1 MLPFGAGGVEEV
13 VGVMAVV
20 VTAAAASG
28 DAVGGGSVHRPS
40 DGVHIGE
47 VESEEGRRGACSSKE
62 EVEWLKRLLIIIII
76 IREGERCLC
85 FQSLKRKSGQERCS
99 IFLHLW

>member
-20 VTAAAASG
+20 VAAAAAAG
-28 DAVGGGSVHRPS
+28 GAAGGGSVHRPS

-47 VESEEGRRGACSSKE
+47 VESEGERRGACSSKE
-62 EVEWLKRLLIIIII
+62 DVE
-76 IREGERCLC
+76 
-85 FQSLKRKSGQERCS
+85 
-99 IFLHLW
+99 